1 MISILCVYND
11 KSTLEDYLLPGLR
24 QQTVPFEEL
33 LCDNS
38 DGRWASAAAALN
50 DLGAKAQG
58 RYLMVV
64 HQDVRIEDERFLE
77 NAEAA
82 LDSLLPFGVAGV
94 AGCGPNS
101 EETKT
106 AISCG
111 VPPRRPGA
119 LLLQAEDVQTV
130 DECLFFIP
138 VAVFCQH
145 KFDAVTCND
154 WHLYAVDYCLSTQL
168 EAGLRSLAVPLYVY
182 HLSAG
187 VLNRGYFA
195 SLARVLAKYRTRVAR
210 IHTTIGT
217 WKTDWPR
224 ARAVFY
230 RAKLGLY
237 SSGLGQL
244 LVRVRERLAERLR

>member
-11 KSTLEDYLLPGLR
+11 KNTLDEYLLPGLR
-24 QQTVPFEEL
+24 RQTVRGEEL
-33 LCDNS
+33 FCDNS
-38 DGRWASAAAALN
+38 DGRWASAAEALN
-50 DLGAKAQG
+50 DLGTQARG

-64 HQDVRIEDERFLE
+64 HQDVRIDDERFLE
-77 NAEAA
+77 SAEAV

-94 AGCGPNS
+94 AGCGPYS

-106 AISCG
+106 AIECG

-119 LLLQAEDVQTV
+119 LLLQAEEVQTV

-138 VAVFCQH
+138 AAVFRQRN
-145 KFDAVTCND
+145 FDAATCDD
-154 WHLYAVDYCLSTQL
+154 WHLYAVDYCLAARQ
-168 EAGLRSLAVPLYVY
+168 EEGLRSLAVPFHIY
-182 HLSAG
+182 HRSAG

-195 SLARVLAKYRTRVAR
+195 SLARVLAKYRNTVAH
-210 IHTTIGT
+210 IHTTVGT

-224 ARAVFY
+224 ARAMFY

-237 SSGLGQL
+237 SSGPGQL
-244 LVRVRERLAERLR
+244 FVRIRDGMAERQR